1 MYIYILYVHTYILYY
16 IYLHTHSHT
25 HSYNL
30 IQRFTFPVPN
40 KNRYQL
46 FNGDA
51 SGDLGPESS
60 KLDRR
65 HQLLGVSVHVGVQ
78 HEAAEGGA
86 EVKGQRLVHHT
97 QEDEL
102 DVQLLGDLV
111 DGQILTVQ
119 AHAGKELQL
128 VPEPRE
134 KKTLRLAS

>member
-1 MYIYILYVHTYILYY
+1 MSLQPFYSNPEIHFSDTK
-16 IYLHTHSHT
+16 
-25 HSYNL
+25 
-30 IQRFTFPVPN
+30 Q
-40 KNRYQL
+40 KWYQL

-51 SGDLGPESS
+51 SGDLGPQSS

-86 EVKGQRLVHHT
+86 EVKGQRLVHHA

-102 DVQLLGDLV
+102 NVQLLGNLV
-111 DGQILTVQ
+111 YGQILTVQ

-128 VPEPRE
+128 VPDRRE
-134 KKTLRLAS
+134 RTTLRLLPSLTWFRWRRSVPTGSR